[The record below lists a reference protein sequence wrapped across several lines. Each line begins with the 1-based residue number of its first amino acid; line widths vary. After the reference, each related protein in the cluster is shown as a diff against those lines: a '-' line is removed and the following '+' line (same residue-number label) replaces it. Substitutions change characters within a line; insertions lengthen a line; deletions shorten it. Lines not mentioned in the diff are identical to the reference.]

1 MTRRQRDRVL
11 AKRHYHNSAQKAKRK
26 AGEKEESRPH
36 RRQPK
41 KPR

>member
-1 MTRRQRDRVL
+1 MKRKQRDRVL
-11 AKRHYHNSAQKAKRK
+11 AKRRYHTSEQDAKRK
-26 AGEKEESRPH
+26 AGEKEAARPR